1 MADALPIEMYA
12 TVLTDAG
19 PGDAFAFVTSNS
31 LDFSATH
38 GDQRQP
44 HEDLAEMFAAD
55 HSTYRLGVD
64 GLEQCLRDEFDSY
77 LDELIAEMWFPDD
90 PRGLNEI
97 LAAEKEMFDKVWY
110 ERSMRH
116 DRELIAEGKTEELEK
131 HERVARQGRK
141 RIEET
146 YGLENIGPYDAF
158 ELGMLNGKLS
168 ALRWVLGDEW
178 DFLDT

>member
-1 MADALPIEMYA
+1 MKTWPRCSP
-12 TVLTDAG
+12 LTTRRIG
-19 PGDAFAFVTSNS
+19 S
-31 LDFSATH
+31 
-38 GDQRQP
+38 
-44 HEDLAEMFAAD
+44 
-55 HSTYRLGVD
+55 

-110 ERSMRH
+110 KRSMRY
-116 DRELIAEGKTEELEK
+116 DRELIAEGKTAELEK